1 MDLERRLAQLNA
13 STSGGW
19 HRNEAGHLEKD
30 YRFPDF
36 SSALAFVNRVGAHAD
51 QQGHHPN
58 ITFTWGKVRLEIWTH
73 SEAGLTEKDFLLAAA
88 ADRSL

>member
-1 MDLERRLAQLNA
+1 MDIGRRLAQLNA

-19 HRNEAGHLEKD
+19 RLNAEAHLEKD

-36 SSALAFVNRVGAHAD
+36 ASALAFVNRVGAQAEE
-51 QQGHHPN
+51 QGHHPN
-58 ITFTWGKVRLEIWTH
+58 ITFTWGRVRLEVWTH
-73 SEAGLTEKDFLLAAA
+73 TTGTVGEKDFQLAAA